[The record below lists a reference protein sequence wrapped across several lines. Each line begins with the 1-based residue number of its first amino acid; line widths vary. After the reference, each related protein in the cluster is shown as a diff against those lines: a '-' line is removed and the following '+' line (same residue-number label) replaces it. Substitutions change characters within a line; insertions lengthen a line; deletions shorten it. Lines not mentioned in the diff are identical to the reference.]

1 MLCWAQYWNYLE
13 IYSDDL
19 RTIGA
24 KKEAYKR
31 YSIELFSQWITNLKK
46 ECEHCELSNLIYKL
60 VYNKKI
66 ENYRVD
72 LNVGFKST

>member
-1 MLCWAQYWNYLE
+1 ME
-13 IYSDDL
+13 VYSDNL

-31 YSIELFSQWITNLKK
+31 YYEELFSQWTINLKK
-46 ECEHCELSNLIYKL
+46 ECKHCKLSNYIYKL

-66 ENYRVD
+66 DKYRVD